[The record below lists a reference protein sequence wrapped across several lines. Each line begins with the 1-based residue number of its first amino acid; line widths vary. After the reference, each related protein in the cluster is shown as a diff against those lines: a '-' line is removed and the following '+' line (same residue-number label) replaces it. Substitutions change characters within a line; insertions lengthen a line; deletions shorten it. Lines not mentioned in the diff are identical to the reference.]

1 MIKRM
6 LNSILSFTA
15 LLINIKHLSV
25 SQWDVE
31 ETENSQNFNEIRQP
45 R

>member
-6 LNSILSFTA
+6 LNSILSFTS

-25 SQWDVE
+25 SQWDIE